1 MSAIYESIAIV
12 NSFHAVDADTK
23 QAIQSDDKGYITPE
37 HGTTIIF
44 ENPNEESSSK
54 YVQVSTLIFYN
65 GKTPTKLIINDN
77 EKYPFYLNPGEI
89 RGLDYMYVY
98 KFKVIEGGSFYYEGM
113 CSRM

>member
-1 MSAIYESIAIV
+1 MSAIYESNAII

-23 QAIQSDDKGYITPE
+23 EVIPCDSKGCITPSP
-37 HGTTIIF
+37 GTTIIF

-54 YVQVSTLIFYN
+54 YVQISTLIFTN

-77 EKYPFYLNPGEI
+77 EKYPFYLSPGEV

-98 KFKVIEGGSFYYEGM
+98 KFKVVEGGTFYYEGLS
-113 CSRM
+113 SR